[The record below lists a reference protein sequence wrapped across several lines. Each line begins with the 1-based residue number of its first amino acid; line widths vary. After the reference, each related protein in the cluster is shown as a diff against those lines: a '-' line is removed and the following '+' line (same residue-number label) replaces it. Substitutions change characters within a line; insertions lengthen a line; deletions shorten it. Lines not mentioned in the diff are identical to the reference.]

1 MSEEKPEPVIIHYE
15 TYEKFFSWLGKTFGA
30 LVVFLLTIVGLA
42 MLILP
47 AIFSLTLNESFL
59 QSVYPNA
66 ATWFLRTLI
75 FVIGSSSG
83 IVHIV
88 APWLL
93 NERLRTLRHS

>member
-1 MSEEKPEPVIIHYE
+1 MSEEEPEPIIIHYE

-30 LVVFLLTIVGLA
+30 IVVFLLTIVGLA

-47 AIFSLTLNESFL
+47 AIFSLTLSESFL
-59 QSVYPNA
+59 QSVDPKV

-75 FVIGSSSG
+75 FIIGSSTG

-88 APWLL
+88 VAWLL
-93 NERLRTLRHS
+93 NGKLKTLGDS